1 MKNLLKVTNEKN
13 NMLNIYLLNLINN
26 FEQVFPRET
35 VVK

>member
-13 NMLNIYLLNLINN
+13 NMLNIYLLNLSNN